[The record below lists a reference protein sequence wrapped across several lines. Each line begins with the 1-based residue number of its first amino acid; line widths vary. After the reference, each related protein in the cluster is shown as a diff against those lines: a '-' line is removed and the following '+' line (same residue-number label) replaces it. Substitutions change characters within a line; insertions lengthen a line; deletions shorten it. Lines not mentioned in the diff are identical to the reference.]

1 MAEQTA
7 WKGETLKG
15 KESKIQK
22 EIVDAING
30 TGLGRCWV
38 ATSGLLKS
46 PDGKRFVRA
55 LPEGFPDLF
64 GYRKADGKMFF
75 IEVKTASGRI
85 SKSQIN
91 FMQTEASPKVLYGI
105 ARSIDDAFEIL
116 GYEQGKLL

>member
-7 WKGETLKG
+7 WKGEILKG

-30 TGLGRCWV
+30 TGLGRWWV

-46 PDGKRFVRA
+46 PDGRRFVRA

-75 IEVKTASGRI
+75 IEVKTASGRV
-85 SKSQIN
+85 SQSQIN
-91 FMQTEASPKVLYGI
+91 FMKTEVSPKVLYGI
-105 ARSIDDAFEIL
+105 ARSIEDAFEIL

>member
-1 MAEQTA
+1 MR
-7 WKGETLKG
+7 G
-15 KESKIQK
+15 KEGKIQK
-22 EIVDAING
+22 EIADAING

-75 IEVKTASGRI
+75 IEVKTASGVV
-85 SKSQIN
+85 SQSQID
-91 FMQTEASPKVLYGI
+91 FMKTDVSTKVLYGI
-105 ARSIDDAFEIL
+105 ARNVDDALGIL

>member
-7 WKGETLKG
+7 WKGEILKG

-75 IEVKTASGRI
+75 IEVKTASGRV
-85 SKSQIN
+85 SQSQIS
-91 FMQTEASPKVLYGI
+91 FMKTEVSPKVLYGI
-105 ARSIDDAFEIL
+105 ARSIEDAFEIL

>member
-1 MAEQTA
+1 M
-7 WKGETLKG
+7 KG

-75 IEVKTASGRI
+75 IEVKTASGRV
-85 SKSQIN
+85 SQSQIS
-91 FMQTEASPKVLYGI
+91 FMKTEVSPKVLYGI